1 VDLDVRALEQELGR
15 IPEVSAARVVVSDA
29 GRPLEV
35 HVLATPAKHVKQIVR
50 DIQSVAMAQF
60 SLELDHRIVSVVQ
73 LEGQTAAGEA
83 GGGHPGHGNGFLK
96 ELRIVI
102 EGVTAVRDGL
112 RCTAQ
117 VSLRR
122 DEEAVLGVAEGSAA
136 SSVAPRLVAEA
147 TLDALRR
154 LEPGASR
161 ADIED
166 AAVVRMGE
174 RRVAV
179 VTLVL
184 LVPPYEEVVVGSAV
198 VRGSAEQE
206 ALCRAVLD
214 GTNRRLAQL
223 AQS

>member
-1 VDLDVRALEQELGR
+1 MGTLEQELAR

-29 GRPLEV
+29 GRPVEV
-35 HVLATPAKHVKQIVR
+35 HVLATPAKHVKQVVR
-50 DIQSVAMAQF
+50 DVQSVAMAQF
-60 SLELDHRIVSVVQ
+60 GLELDHRIVSVVQ
-73 LEGQTAAGEA
+73 LEGQGGAGEPDA
-83 GGGHPGHGNGFLK
+83 EHGNGHGNGLLK

-112 RCTAQ
+112 RSTAQ

-122 DEEAVLGVAEGSAA
+122 DEEVVLGVAEGSAA
-136 SSVAPRLVAEA
+136 SSAAPRLVAEA

-154 LEPGASR
+154 LEPIANR
-161 ADIED
+161 ADIEA
-166 AAVVRMGE
+166 AAVVRVGD
-174 RRVAV
+174 RQVAV

-184 LVPPYEEVVVGSAV
+184 LVPPNEEIVVGSAI

-214 GTNRRLAQL
+214 GTNRRLRQL
-223 AQS
+223 SEGRA